1 MSKGLRLPA
10 SREGGTRGGGLVS
23 ALGRGS
29 MAASATA
36 STNAS
41 TPCRFSQGIPF
52 SMRALD
58 GMGTSGGGSVGK
70 ERGYNVILKNSHSQ
84 LFDAVMILYTVFVL

>member
-10 SREGGTRGGGLVS
+10 SREGKTGGGGLVS

-58 GMGTSGGGSVGK
+58 GMGMSGGGGWGGGECR
-70 ERGYNVILKNSHSQ
+70 EREGV
-84 LFDAVMILYTVFVL
+84 